1 MAKAQFGNKTP
12 KKPITWTALKQ
23 MARMYVHVKPY
34 RGEFLLGLL
43 MLLLSSGSNLAF
55 PKYLGELV
63 DAAQT
68 DPSAIDGIAGTLVAL
83 LLAQSVFSFGRIFF
97 FERVAQRSL
106 ASLRAAMYNHLVS
119 LPLPFF
125 HEKRI
130 GELTNRL
137 QSDIGVLQE
146 TFTSTLAEFI
156 RQLVVIVGGIAL
168 LVYQSPSLTGFMLLV
183 LPLVVVLGV
192 AFGSRI
198 RKYAKEVQT
207 ASAESNTLVDE
218 TLSAVATV
226 KAYTQEG
233 HEKARYRSAL
243 ERVAALGIRGGIYRG
258 AFSSFIILGLFGA
271 LVAVIWKGA
280 SLIASGE
287 MASGQLFSFVIYSG
301 FIGGSVGGLADVYSR
316 LQRAMG
322 ATEAIMA
329 MLDEQPETSNQQPA
343 ASNQQPAA
351 SNQQP
356 AASNQQPAASN
367 QQLAVR
373 FSEVHFAYP
382 SRPDVPVLQGLDLV
396 VREGQQCALVGAS
409 GAGKSTVVQ
418 LLYRFHDPQRGALTV
433 QGRDA
438 RDWPLD
444 ELRGRMAWVPQ
455 DVVLFGRSILENI
468 RYSRPEAS
476 DDEVRQAAED
486 ANAWEFIER
495 FPEGWQTQVGERGV
509 QLSGGQRQRI
519 AIARAML
526 RNPKLLVLDEAT
538 SSLDP
543 ESEAL
548 VQGALETLMKG
559 RTSLVIAHRLSTV
572 RHADVIAFLH
582 EGRIAEMGSHDE
594 LMALEGGRYRAFV
607 QKQWNGTLTS

>member
-12 KKPITWTALKQ
+12 KKPITWSALKQ

-63 DAAQT
+63 DAAQS
-68 DPSAIDGIAGTLVAL
+68 DPSAIDGIALTLVGL
-83 LLAQSVFSFGRIFF
+83 LLAQSVFSFGRIVF
-97 FERVAQRSL
+97 FERVAQCSL

-156 RQLVVIVGGIAL
+156 RQVVIIVGGIAL

-183 LPLVVVLGV
+183 LPLVVLLGV
-192 AFGSRI
+192 FFGSKI
-198 RKYAKEVQT
+198 RRYAKEVQT
-207 ASAESNTLVDE
+207 ASAESNTVVDE

-233 HEKARYRSAL
+233 TEKARYRSAL
-243 ERVAALGIRGGIYRG
+243 ERVSALGIRGGILRG

-329 MLDEQPETSNQQPA
+329 MLDEQPETSGQMPA
-343 ASNQQPAA
+343 TADTEPTGSTDE
-351 SNQQP
+351 
-356 AASNQQPAASN
+356 
-367 QQLAVR
+367 AVR
-373 FSEVHFAYP
+373 FADVHFAYP
-382 SRPDVPVLQGLDLV
+382 TRPDVPVLRGLNLIL
-396 VREGQQCALVGAS
+396 REGQQLALVGSS

-418 LLYRFHDPQRGALTV
+418 LLYRFHDPQQGQLLV

-438 RDWPLD
+438 REWPL
-444 ELRGRMAWVPQ
+444 EALRGRMAWVPQ

-468 RYSRPEAS
+468 RYGRPEAS
-476 DDEVRQAAED
+476 DDDVRRAAED

-495 FPEGWQTQVGERGV
+495 FPEGWHTQVGERGV

-526 RNPKLLVLDEAT
+526 RDPKLLVLDEAT

-543 ESEAL
+543 ESESL
-548 VQGALETLMKG
+548 VQSALETLMKG

-572 RHADVIAFLH
+572 CHADVIAFLH
-582 EGRIAEMGSHDE
+582 EGEIAEVGSHDE
-594 LMALEGGRYRAFV
+594 LMKLEGGRYRAFV
-607 QKQWNGTLTS
+607 QKQGSGTLTSQ

>member
-12 KKPITWTALKQ
+12 KKPISWAALKQ
-23 MARMYVHVKPY
+23 MSRMYVHVKPY
-34 RGEFLLGLL
+34 RTEFLIGLL

-68 DPSAIDGIAGTLVAL
+68 KPSDIDGIALTLGGI
-83 LLAQSVFSFGRIFF
+83 LLAQSIFSFGRIFF

-106 ASLRAAMYNHLVS
+106 ASLRSAMYSHLVS

-130 GELTNRL
+130 GELTSRL

-156 RQLVVIVGGIAL
+156 RQIVIIVGGIAL

-183 LPLVVVLGV
+183 LPLVVLLAVF
-192 AFGSRI
+192 FGGRI

-207 ASAESNTLVDE
+207 ASAESNTIVDE
-218 TLSAVATV
+218 TLSAAATV
-226 KAYTQEG
+226 KAYTQEQF
-233 HEKARYRSAL
+233 EKTRYRAAL
-243 ERVAALGIRGGIYRG
+243 DRVAELGIRGGILRG
-258 AFSSFIILGLFGA
+258 GFSSFIILGLFGS
-271 LVAVIWKGA
+271 LVAVVWKGA
-280 SLIASGE
+280 SLIATGE

-329 MLDEQPETSNQQPA
+329 MLDEAPEQGGPEDHSAAQTALSNISESEAGRKEELVPA
-343 ASNQQPAA
+343 
-351 SNQQP
+351 
-356 AASNQQPAASN
+356 
-367 QQLAVR
+367 LEFR
-373 FSEVHFAYP
+373 GLHFAYP
-382 SRPDVPVLQGLDLV
+382 TRPDVPVLRGLNLV
-396 VREGQQCALVGAS
+396 VQEGQQCALVGAS

-418 LLYRFHDPQRGALTV
+418 LLYRFHDPQQGQLLIR
-433 QGRDA
+433 GRDA
-438 RDWPLD
+438 RDWPLQD
-444 ELRGRMAWVPQ
+444 LRGRMAWVPQ
-455 DVVLFGRSILENI
+455 DVALFGRSILDNI
-468 RYSRPEAS
+468 RYGRPEAS
-476 DDEVRQAAED
+476 DDEVRRSAED

-495 FPEGWQTQVGERGV
+495 FPDGWNTQVGERGV

-526 RNPKLLVLDEAT
+526 RDPKLLVLDEAT

-543 ESEAL
+543 ESEGL
-548 VQGALETLMKG
+548 VQGALEKLMQG

-572 RHADVIAFLH
+572 RHADLIAFLH
-582 EGRIAEMGSHDE
+582 EGQIAEVGSHEE
-594 LMALEGGRYRAFV
+594 LMARSKGRYRAYV
-607 QKQWNGTLTS
+607 TKQWNGNLTSQE

>member
-1 MAKAQFGNKTP
+1 MAKYTYGNKTP
-12 KKPITWTALKQ
+12 KKPISWAALKQ
-23 MARMYVHVKPY
+23 MSRMYVHVKPY
-34 RGEFLLGLL
+34 RGEFAVGLF

-68 DPSAIDGIAGTLVAL
+68 DPSAIDGIALTLVVI

-106 ASLRAAMYNHLVS
+106 ASLRSAMYNHLVS

-156 RQLVVIVGGIAL
+156 RQIVIIVGGIAL

-183 LPLVVVLGV
+183 LPLVVILGV

-198 RKYAKEVQT
+198 RKYAKDVQT
-207 ASAESNTLVDE
+207 ASAESNTIVDE

-233 HEKARYRSAL
+233 FEKNRYRGAL
-243 ERVAALGIRGGIYRG
+243 DHVAALGIRGGIYRG

-329 MLDEQPETSNQQPA
+329 MLDEQPETSNPQPETSNQQSA
-343 ASNQQPAA
+343 ASNQQPAVTFR
-351 SNQQP
+351 N
-356 AASNQQPAASN
+356 
-367 QQLAVR
+367 
-373 FSEVHFAYP
+373 VHFAYP
-382 SRPDVPVLQGLDLV
+382 TRPDVPVLQGLNLEIC
-396 VREGQQCALVGAS
+396 EGQQCALVGSS

-418 LLYRFHDPQRGALTV
+418 LLYRFHDPQQGELLV

-438 RDWPLD
+438 RDWSLD

-476 DDEVRQAAED
+476 DEEVRRAAED

-495 FPEGWQTQVGERGV
+495 FPEGWNTQVGERGV

-526 RNPKLLVLDEAT
+526 RDPKLLVLDEAT

-543 ESEAL
+543 ESESL
-548 VQGALETLMKG
+548 VQGALETLMRG

-572 RHADVIAFLH
+572 RHADVIAFIH
-582 EGRIAEMGSHDE
+582 EGQIAEMGSHDE
-594 LMALEGGRYRAFV
+594 LMQLDGGRYRAFV
-607 QKQWNGTLTS
+607 QKQWNGTLTSH

>member
-12 KKPITWTALKQ
+12 KKPITWSALKQ

-63 DAAQT
+63 DAAQS
-68 DPSAIDGIAGTLVAL
+68 DPSAIDGIALTLVGL
-83 LLAQSVFSFGRIFF
+83 LLAQSVFSFGRIVF

-156 RQLVVIVGGIAL
+156 RQVVIIVGGIAL

-183 LPLVVVLGV
+183 LPLVVLLGV
-192 AFGSRI
+192 FFGSKI
-198 RKYAKEVQT
+198 RRYAKEVQT
-207 ASAESNTLVDE
+207 ASAESNTVVDE

-233 HEKARYRSAL
+233 TEKARYRSAL
-243 ERVAALGIRGGIYRG
+243 ERVSALGIRGGILRG

-329 MLDEQPETSNQQPA
+329 MLDEQPETSGQMPA
-343 ASNQQPAA
+343 SADTEPTGSTDE
-351 SNQQP
+351 
-356 AASNQQPAASN
+356 
-367 QQLAVR
+367 AVR
-373 FSEVHFAYP
+373 FADVHFAYP
-382 SRPDVPVLQGLDLV
+382 TRPDVPVLRGLNLIL
-396 VREGQQCALVGAS
+396 REGQQLALVGSS

-418 LLYRFHDPQRGALTV
+418 LLYRFHDPQQGQLLV

-438 RDWPLD
+438 REWPL
-444 ELRGRMAWVPQ
+444 EALRGRMAWVPQ

-468 RYSRPEAS
+468 RYGRPEAS
-476 DDEVRQAAED
+476 DDDVRRAAED

-495 FPEGWQTQVGERGV
+495 FPEGWNTQVGERGV

-548 VQGALETLMKG
+548 VQGALEKLMQG

-572 RHADVIAFLH
+572 RHADLIAFLH
-582 EGRIAEMGSHDE
+582 EGQIAEVGSHEE
-594 LMALEGGRYRAFV
+594 LMARSKGRYRAYV
-607 QKQWNGTLTS
+607 TKQWNGNLTSQE

>member
-23 MARMYVHVKPY
+23 MSRMYVHVKPY
-34 RGEFLLGLL
+34 RGEFLVGLL

-68 DPSAIDGIAGTLVAL
+68 DPSAIDGIALTLIL
-83 LLAQSVFSFGRIFF
+83 ILLAQSVFSFGRIFF

-106 ASLRAAMYNHLVS
+106 ASLRSAMYNHLVS

-156 RQLVVIVGGIAL
+156 RQIVIIVGGIAL

-183 LPLVVVLGV
+183 LPLVVILGV

-198 RKYAKEVQT
+198 RKYAKDVQT
-207 ASAESNTLVDE
+207 ASAESNTIVDE

-233 HEKARYRSAL
+233 FEKNRYRTAL
-243 ERVAALGIRGGIYRG
+243 DHVAALGIRGGIYRG

-280 SLIASGE
+280 SLIATGE

-329 MLDEQPETSNQQPA
+329 MLDEQPETSNQEPATSNPA
-343 ASNQQPAA
+343 ASNQQPAVTFR
-351 SNQQP
+351 N
-356 AASNQQPAASN
+356 
-367 QQLAVR
+367 
-373 FSEVHFAYP
+373 VHFAYP
-382 SRPDVPVLQGLDLV
+382 TRPDVPVLQGLNLEI
-396 VREGQQCALVGAS
+396 REGQQCALVGSS

-418 LLYRFHDPQRGALTV
+418 LLYRFHDPQHGELLV

-476 DDEVRQAAED
+476 DEEVRRAAED

-495 FPEGWQTQVGERGV
+495 FPDGWNTQVGERGV

-526 RNPKLLVLDEAT
+526 RDPKLLVLDEAT

-543 ESEAL
+543 ESESL
-548 VQGALETLMKG
+548 VQGALETLMRG

-572 RHADVIAFLH
+572 RHADVIAFIH
-582 EGRIAEMGSHDE
+582 EGQIAEMGSHDE
-594 LMALEGGRYRAFV
+594 LMQLDGGRYRAFV
-607 QKQWNGTLTS
+607 QKQWNGTLTSH

>member
-12 KKPITWTALKQ
+12 KKPISWAALKQ
-23 MARMYVHVKPY
+23 MSRMYVHVKPY
-34 RGEFLLGLL
+34 RTEFLIGLL

-68 DPSAIDGIAGTLVAL
+68 KPSDIDGIALTLGGI
-83 LLAQSVFSFGRIFF
+83 LLAQSIFSFGRIFF

-106 ASLRAAMYNHLVS
+106 ASLRSAMYSHLVS

-130 GELTNRL
+130 GELTSRL

-156 RQLVVIVGGIAL
+156 RQIVIIVGGIAL

-183 LPLVVVLGV
+183 LPLVVLLAVF
-192 AFGSRI
+192 FGGRI

-207 ASAESNTLVDE
+207 ASAESNTIVDE
-218 TLSAVATV
+218 TLSAAATV
-226 KAYTQEG
+226 KAYTQEQF
-233 HEKARYRSAL
+233 EKTRYRAAL
-243 ERVAALGIRGGIYRG
+243 DRVAELGIRGGILRG
-258 AFSSFIILGLFGA
+258 GFSSFIILGLFGS
-271 LVAVIWKGA
+271 LVAVVWKGA
-280 SLIASGE
+280 SLIATGE

-329 MLDEQPETSNQQPA
+329 MLDEAPEQGGPENHSAAQTALSNISESEAGRKELVPA
-343 ASNQQPAA
+343 
-351 SNQQP
+351 
-356 AASNQQPAASN
+356 
-367 QQLAVR
+367 LEFR
-373 FSEVHFAYP
+373 GLHFAYP
-382 SRPDVPVLQGLDLV
+382 TRPDVPVLRGLNLV
-396 VREGQQCALVGAS
+396 VQEGQQCALVGAS

-418 LLYRFHDPQRGALTV
+418 LLYRFHDPQQGQLLIR
-433 QGRDA
+433 GRDA
-438 RDWPLD
+438 RDWPLQD
-444 ELRGRMAWVPQ
+444 LRGRMAWVPQ
-455 DVVLFGRSILENI
+455 DVALFGRSILDNI
-468 RYSRPEAS
+468 RYGRPEAS
-476 DDEVRQAAED
+476 DEEVRRSAED

-495 FPEGWQTQVGERGV
+495 FPDGWNTQVGERGV

-526 RNPKLLVLDEAT
+526 RDPKLLVLDEAT

-543 ESEAL
+543 ESEGL
-548 VQGALETLMKG
+548 VQGALEKLMQG

-572 RHADVIAFLH
+572 RHADLIAFLH
-582 EGRIAEMGSHDE
+582 EGQIAEVGSHEE
-594 LMALEGGRYRAFV
+594 LMARSKGRYRAYV
-607 QKQWNGTLTS
+607 TKQWNGNLTSQE

>member
-1 MAKAQFGNKTP
+1 MAKYTYGNKTP
-12 KKPITWTALKQ
+12 KKPISWAALKQ
-23 MARMYVHVKPY
+23 MSRMYVHVKPY
-34 RGEFLLGLL
+34 RGEFAVGLI

-68 DPSAIDGIAGTLVAL
+68 DPSAIDGIALTLVVI

-106 ASLRAAMYNHLVS
+106 ASLRSAMYNHLVS

-156 RQLVVIVGGIAL
+156 RQIVIIVGGIAL

-183 LPLVVVLGV
+183 LPLVVILGV

-198 RKYAKEVQT
+198 RKYAKDVQT
-207 ASAESNTLVDE
+207 ASAESNTIVDE

-233 HEKARYRSAL
+233 FEKNRYRTAL
-243 ERVAALGIRGGIYRG
+243 DHVAALGIRGGIYRG

-329 MLDEQPETSNQQPA
+329 MLDEQPETSNPQPETSNQQSA
-343 ASNQQPAA
+343 ASNQQPAVTFR
-351 SNQQP
+351 N
-356 AASNQQPAASN
+356 
-367 QQLAVR
+367 
-373 FSEVHFAYP
+373 VHFAYP
-382 SRPDVPVLQGLDLV
+382 TRPDVPVLQGLNLEIC
-396 VREGQQCALVGAS
+396 EGQQCALVGSS

-418 LLYRFHDPQRGALTV
+418 LLYRFHDPQQGELLV

-438 RDWPLD
+438 RDWSLD

-476 DDEVRQAAED
+476 DEEVRRAAED

-495 FPEGWQTQVGERGV
+495 FPEGWNTQVGERGV

-526 RNPKLLVLDEAT
+526 RDPKLLVLDEAT

-543 ESEAL
+543 ESESL
-548 VQGALETLMKG
+548 VQGALETLMRG

-572 RHADVIAFLH
+572 RHADVIAFIH
-582 EGRIAEMGSHDE
+582 EGQIAEMGSHDE
-594 LMALEGGRYRAFV
+594 LMQLDGGRYRAFV
-607 QKQWNGTLTS
+607 QKQWNGTLTSH

>member
-12 KKPITWTALKQ
+12 KKPISWAALKQ
-23 MARMYVHVKPY
+23 MSRMYVHVKPY
-34 RGEFLLGLL
+34 RTEFLIGLL

-68 DPSAIDGIAGTLVAL
+68 KPSDIDGIALTLGGI
-83 LLAQSVFSFGRIFF
+83 LLAQSIFSFGRIFF

-106 ASLRAAMYNHLVS
+106 ASLRSAMYSHLVS

-130 GELTNRL
+130 GELTSRL

-156 RQLVVIVGGIAL
+156 RQIVIIVGGIAL

-183 LPLVVVLGV
+183 LPLVVLLAVF
-192 AFGSRI
+192 FGGRI

-207 ASAESNTLVDE
+207 ASAESNTIVDE
-218 TLSAVATV
+218 TLSAAATV
-226 KAYTQEG
+226 KAYTQEQF
-233 HEKARYRSAL
+233 EKTRYRAAL
-243 ERVAALGIRGGIYRG
+243 DRVAELGIRGGILRG
-258 AFSSFIILGLFGA
+258 GFSSFIILGLFGS
-271 LVAVIWKGA
+271 LVAVVWKGA
-280 SLIASGE
+280 SLIATGE

-329 MLDEQPETSNQQPA
+329 MLDEAPEQGGPENHSAAQTALSNISESEAGRKEELVPA
-343 ASNQQPAA
+343 
-351 SNQQP
+351 
-356 AASNQQPAASN
+356 
-367 QQLAVR
+367 LEFR
-373 FSEVHFAYP
+373 GLHFAYP
-382 SRPDVPVLQGLDLV
+382 TRPDVPVLRGLSLV
-396 VREGQQCALVGAS
+396 VQEGQQCALVGAS

-418 LLYRFHDPQRGALTV
+418 LLYRFHDPQQGQLLIR
-433 QGRDA
+433 GRDA
-438 RDWPLD
+438 REWPLQD
-444 ELRGRMAWVPQ
+444 LRGRMAWVPQ
-455 DVVLFGRSILENI
+455 DVALFGRSILDNI
-468 RYSRPEAS
+468 RYGRPEAS
-476 DDEVRQAAED
+476 DEEVRRSAED

-495 FPEGWQTQVGERGV
+495 FPDGWNTQVGERGV

-526 RNPKLLVLDEAT
+526 RDPKLLVLDEAT

-543 ESEAL
+543 ESEGL
-548 VQGALETLMKG
+548 VQGALEKLMQG

-572 RHADVIAFLH
+572 RHADLIAFLH
-582 EGRIAEMGSHDE
+582 EGQIAEVGSHEE
-594 LMALEGGRYRAFV
+594 LMARSKGRYRAYV
-607 QKQWNGTLTS
+607 TKQWNGNLTSQE

>member
-23 MARMYVHVKPY
+23 MSRMYVHVKPY

-243 ERVAALGIRGGIYRG
+243 ERVATLGIRGGIYRG

-329 MLDEQPETSNQQPA
+329 MLDEQPETRNEQPA
-343 ASNQQPAA
+343 ASNQQPAT
-351 SNQQP
+351 SSPQP
-356 AASNQQPAASN
+356 
-367 QQLAVR
+367 AVR

-382 SRPDVPVLQGLDLV
+382 TRPDVPVLQGLDLV

-418 LLYRFHDPQRGALTV
+418 LLYRFHDPQRGALVV

>member
-12 KKPITWTALKQ
+12 KKPITWSALKQ
-23 MARMYVHVKPY
+23 MSRMYVHVKPY
-34 RGEFLLGLL
+34 RGEFLVGLL

-68 DPSAIDGIAGTLVAL
+68 NPSAIDGIALTLVAI

-106 ASLRAAMYNHLVS
+106 ASLRSAMYNHLVS

-156 RQLVVIVGGIAL
+156 RQLVIIVGGIAL

-198 RKYAKEVQT
+198 RKYAKDVQT
-207 ASAESNTLVDE
+207 ASAESNTIVDE

-233 HEKARYRSAL
+233 YEKTRYRKAL
-243 ERVAALGIRGGIYRG
+243 DHVAALGIRGGIYRG

-280 SLIASGE
+280 SLIATGE

-329 MLDEQPETSNQQPA
+329 MLDEQPETSNPQSATHGEPGARVPA
-343 ASNQQPAA
+343 VAFRN
-351 SNQQP
+351 
-356 AASNQQPAASN
+356 
-367 QQLAVR
+367 
-373 FSEVHFAYP
+373 VHFAYP
-382 SRPDVPVLQGLDLV
+382 TRPDVPVLQGLNLEIQ
-396 VREGQQCALVGAS
+396 EGQQCALVGSS
-409 GAGKSTVVQ
+409 GAGKSTAVQ
-418 LLYRFHDPQRGALTV
+418 LLYRFHDPQQGELLV
-433 QGRDA
+433 QGCDA
-438 RDWPLD
+438 REWPLD

-476 DDEVRQAAED
+476 DDEVRRAAED

-495 FPEGWQTQVGERGV
+495 FPDGWNTQVGERGV

-526 RNPKLLVLDEAT
+526 RDPKLLVLDEAT

-543 ESEAL
+543 ESESL
-548 VQGALETLMKG
+548 VQGALETLMRG

-572 RHADVIAFLH
+572 RHADVIAFIH
-582 EGRIAEMGSHDE
+582 DGQIAEVGSHDA
-594 LMALEGGRYRAFV
+594 LMQLEGGRYRAFV

>member
-12 KKPITWTALKQ
+12 KKPISWAALKQ
-23 MARMYVHVKPY
+23 MSRMYVHVKPY
-34 RGEFLLGLL
+34 RTEFLIGLL

-68 DPSAIDGIAGTLVAL
+68 KPSDIDGIALTLGGI
-83 LLAQSVFSFGRIFF
+83 LLAQSIFSFGRIFF

-106 ASLRAAMYNHLVS
+106 ASLRSAMYSHLVS

-130 GELTNRL
+130 GELTSRL

-156 RQLVVIVGGIAL
+156 RQIVIIVGGIAL

-183 LPLVVVLGV
+183 LPLVVLLAVF
-192 AFGSRI
+192 FGGRI

-207 ASAESNTLVDE
+207 ASAESNTIVDE
-218 TLSAVATV
+218 TLSAAATV
-226 KAYTQEG
+226 KAYTQEQF
-233 HEKARYRSAL
+233 EKTRYRAAL
-243 ERVAALGIRGGIYRG
+243 DRVAELGIRGGILRG
-258 AFSSFIILGLFGA
+258 GFSSFIILGLFGS
-271 LVAVIWKGA
+271 LVAVVWKGA
-280 SLIASGE
+280 SLIATGE

-329 MLDEQPETSNQQPA
+329 MLDEAPEQGGPENHSAAQTALSNISESEAGRKEELVPA
-343 ASNQQPAA
+343 
-351 SNQQP
+351 
-356 AASNQQPAASN
+356 
-367 QQLAVR
+367 LEFR
-373 FSEVHFAYP
+373 GLHFAYP
-382 SRPDVPVLQGLDLV
+382 TRPDVPVLRGLNLMV
-396 VREGQQCALVGAS
+396 QEGQQCALVGAS

-418 LLYRFHDPQRGALTV
+418 LLYRFHDPQQGQLLIR
-433 QGRDA
+433 GRDA
-438 RDWPLD
+438 RDWPLQD
-444 ELRGRMAWVPQ
+444 LRGRMAWVPQ
-455 DVVLFGRSILENI
+455 DVALFGRSILDNI
-468 RYSRPEAS
+468 RYGRPEAS
-476 DDEVRQAAED
+476 DEEVRRSAED

-495 FPEGWQTQVGERGV
+495 FPEGWNTQVGERGV

-526 RNPKLLVLDEAT
+526 RDPKLLVLDEAT

-543 ESEAL
+543 ESEGL
-548 VQGALETLMKG
+548 VQGALEKLMQG

-572 RHADVIAFLH
+572 RHADLIAFLH
-582 EGRIAEMGSHDE
+582 EGQIAEVGSHEE
-594 LMALEGGRYRAFV
+594 LMARSKGRYRAYV
-607 QKQWNGTLTS
+607 TKQWNGNLTSQE

>member
-12 KKPITWTALKQ
+12 KKPITWSALKQ

-63 DAAQT
+63 DAAQR
-68 DPSAIDGIAGTLVAL
+68 DPSAIDGIALTLVGL
-83 LLAQSVFSFGRIFF
+83 LLAQSVFSFGRIVF

-156 RQLVVIVGGIAL
+156 RQVVIIVGGIAL

-183 LPLVVVLGV
+183 LPLVVLLGV
-192 AFGSRI
+192 FFGSKI
-198 RKYAKEVQT
+198 RRYAKEVQT
-207 ASAESNTLVDE
+207 ASAESNTVVDE

-233 HEKARYRSAL
+233 TEKARYRSAL
-243 ERVAALGIRGGIYRG
+243 ERVSALGIRGGILRG

-329 MLDEQPETSNQQPA
+329 MLDEQPETSGQMPA
-343 ASNQQPAA
+343 TADTEPTGSTDE
-351 SNQQP
+351 
-356 AASNQQPAASN
+356 
-367 QQLAVR
+367 AVR
-373 FSEVHFAYP
+373 FADVHFAYP
-382 SRPDVPVLQGLDLV
+382 TRPDVPVLRGLNLIL
-396 VREGQQCALVGAS
+396 REGQQLALVGSS

-418 LLYRFHDPQRGALTV
+418 LLYRFHDPQQGQLLV

-438 RDWPLD
+438 REWPL
-444 ELRGRMAWVPQ
+444 EALRGRMAWVPQ

-468 RYSRPEAS
+468 RYGRPEAS
-476 DDEVRQAAED
+476 DDDVRRAAED

-495 FPEGWQTQVGERGV
+495 FPEGWHTQVGERGV

-526 RNPKLLVLDEAT
+526 RDPKLLVLDEAT

-543 ESEAL
+543 ESESL
-548 VQGALETLMKG
+548 VQSALETLMKG

-582 EGRIAEMGSHDE
+582 EGEIVEVGSHDK
-594 LMALEGGRYRAFV
+594 LMKLEGGRYRAFV
-607 QKQWNGTLTS
+607 QKQGSGTLTSQ

>member
-12 KKPITWTALKQ
+12 KKPISWAALKQ
-23 MARMYVHVKPY
+23 MSRMYVHVKPY
-34 RGEFLLGLL
+34 RTEFLIGLL

-68 DPSAIDGIAGTLVAL
+68 KPSDIDGIALTLGGI
-83 LLAQSVFSFGRIFF
+83 LLAQSIFSFGRIFF

-106 ASLRAAMYNHLVS
+106 ASLRSAMYSHLVS

-130 GELTNRL
+130 GELTSRL

-156 RQLVVIVGGIAL
+156 RQIVIIVGGIAL

-183 LPLVVVLGV
+183 LPLVVLLAVF
-192 AFGSRI
+192 FGGRI

-207 ASAESNTLVDE
+207 ASAESNTIVDE
-218 TLSAVATV
+218 TLSAAATV
-226 KAYTQEG
+226 KAYTQEQF
-233 HEKARYRSAL
+233 EKTRYRAAL
-243 ERVAALGIRGGIYRG
+243 DRVAELGIRGGILRG
-258 AFSSFIILGLFGA
+258 GFSSFIILGLFGS
-271 LVAVIWKGA
+271 LVAVVWKGA
-280 SLIASGE
+280 SLIATGE

-329 MLDEQPETSNQQPA
+329 MLDEAPEQSGPEDHSAAQTALSNISESEAGRKELVPA
-343 ASNQQPAA
+343 
-351 SNQQP
+351 
-356 AASNQQPAASN
+356 
-367 QQLAVR
+367 LEFR
-373 FSEVHFAYP
+373 GLHFAYP
-382 SRPDVPVLQGLDLV
+382 TRPDVPVLRGLNLV
-396 VREGQQCALVGAS
+396 VQEGQQCALVGAS

-418 LLYRFHDPQRGALTV
+418 LLYRFHDPQQGQLLIR
-433 QGRDA
+433 GRDA
-438 RDWPLD
+438 RDWPLQD
-444 ELRGRMAWVPQ
+444 LRGRMAWVPQ
-455 DVVLFGRSILENI
+455 DVALFGRSILDNI
-468 RYSRPEAS
+468 RYGRPEAS
-476 DDEVRQAAED
+476 DEEVRRSAED

-495 FPEGWQTQVGERGV
+495 FPDGWNTQVGERGV

-526 RNPKLLVLDEAT
+526 RDPKLLVLDEAT

-543 ESEAL
+543 ESEGL
-548 VQGALETLMKG
+548 VQGALEKLMQG

-572 RHADVIAFLH
+572 RHADLIAFLH
-582 EGRIAEMGSHDE
+582 EGQIAEVGSHEE
-594 LMALEGGRYRAFV
+594 LMARSKGRYRAYV
-607 QKQWNGTLTS
+607 TKQWNGNLTSQE

>member
-12 KKPITWTALKQ
+12 KKPISWAALKQ
-23 MARMYVHVKPY
+23 MSRMYVHVKPY
-34 RGEFLLGLL
+34 RTEFLIGLL

-68 DPSAIDGIAGTLVAL
+68 KPSDIDGIALTLGGI
-83 LLAQSVFSFGRIFF
+83 LLAQSIFSFGRIFF

-106 ASLRAAMYNHLVS
+106 ASLRSAMYSHLVS

-130 GELTNRL
+130 GELTSRL

-156 RQLVVIVGGIAL
+156 RQIVIIVGGIAL

-183 LPLVVVLGV
+183 LPLVVLLAVF
-192 AFGSRI
+192 FGGRI

-207 ASAESNTLVDE
+207 ASAESNTIVDE
-218 TLSAVATV
+218 TLSAAATV
-226 KAYTQEG
+226 KAYTQEQF
-233 HEKARYRSAL
+233 EKTRYRAAL
-243 ERVAALGIRGGIYRG
+243 DRVAELGIRGGILRG
-258 AFSSFIILGLFGA
+258 GFSSFIILGLFGS
-271 LVAVIWKGA
+271 LVAVVWKGA
-280 SLIASGE
+280 SLIATGE

-329 MLDEQPETSNQQPA
+329 MLDEAPEQGGPENHSAAQTALSNISESEAGRKEELVPA
-343 ASNQQPAA
+343 
-351 SNQQP
+351 
-356 AASNQQPAASN
+356 
-367 QQLAVR
+367 LEFR
-373 FSEVHFAYP
+373 GLHFAYP
-382 SRPDVPVLQGLDLV
+382 TRPDVPVLRGLNLV
-396 VREGQQCALVGAS
+396 VQEGQQCALVGAS

-418 LLYRFHDPQRGALTV
+418 LLYRFHDPQQGQLLIR
-433 QGRDA
+433 GRDA
-438 RDWPLD
+438 RDWPLQD
-444 ELRGRMAWVPQ
+444 LRGRMAWVPQ
-455 DVVLFGRSILENI
+455 DVALFGRSILDNI
-468 RYSRPEAS
+468 RYGRPEAS
-476 DDEVRQAAED
+476 DEEVRRSAED

-495 FPEGWQTQVGERGV
+495 FPDGWNTQVGERGV

-526 RNPKLLVLDEAT
+526 RDPKLLVLDEAT

-543 ESEAL
+543 ESEGL
-548 VQGALETLMKG
+548 VQGALEKLMQG

-572 RHADVIAFLH
+572 RHADLIAFLH
-582 EGRIAEMGSHDE
+582 EGQIAEVGSHEE
-594 LMALEGGRYRAFV
+594 LMARSKGRYRAYV
-607 QKQWNGTLTS
+607 TKQWNGNLTSQE

>member
-23 MARMYVHVKPY
+23 MSRMYVHVKPY
-34 RGEFLLGLL
+34 RGEFLVGLL

-68 DPSAIDGIAGTLVAL
+68 DPSAIDGIALTLIL
-83 LLAQSVFSFGRIFF
+83 ILLAQSVFSFGRIFF

-106 ASLRAAMYNHLVS
+106 ASLRSAMYNHLVS

-156 RQLVVIVGGIAL
+156 RQIVIIVGGIAL

-183 LPLVVVLGV
+183 LPLVVILGV

-198 RKYAKEVQT
+198 RKYAKDVQT
-207 ASAESNTLVDE
+207 ASAESNTIVDE

-233 HEKARYRSAL
+233 FEKNRYRTAL
-243 ERVAALGIRGGIYRG
+243 DHVAALGIRGGIYRG

-280 SLIASGE
+280 SLIATGE

-329 MLDEQPETSNQQPA
+329 MLDEQPETSNQQPETSNQQSA
-343 ASNQQPAA
+343 ASNQQPAVTFR
-351 SNQQP
+351 N
-356 AASNQQPAASN
+356 
-367 QQLAVR
+367 
-373 FSEVHFAYP
+373 VHFAYP
-382 SRPDVPVLQGLDLV
+382 TRPDVPVLQGLNLEI
-396 VREGQQCALVGAS
+396 REGQQCALVGSS

-418 LLYRFHDPQRGALTV
+418 LLYRFHDPQQGELLV

-476 DDEVRQAAED
+476 DEEVRRAAED

-495 FPEGWQTQVGERGV
+495 FPDGWNTQVGERGV

-526 RNPKLLVLDEAT
+526 RDPKLLVLDEAT

-543 ESEAL
+543 ESESL
-548 VQGALETLMKG
+548 VQGALETLMRG

-572 RHADVIAFLH
+572 RHADVIAFIH
-582 EGRIAEMGSHDE
+582 EGQIAEMGSHDE
-594 LMALEGGRYRAFV
+594 LMQLDGGRYRAFV
-607 QKQWNGTLTS
+607 QKQWNGTLTSP

>member
-23 MARMYVHVKPY
+23 MSRMYVHVKPY
-34 RGEFLLGLL
+34 RGEFLVGLL

-68 DPSAIDGIAGTLVAL
+68 DPSAIDGIALTLIL
-83 LLAQSVFSFGRIFF
+83 ILLAQSVFSFGRIFF

-106 ASLRAAMYNHLVS
+106 TSLRSAMYNHLVS

-156 RQLVVIVGGIAL
+156 RQIVIIVGGIAL

-183 LPLVVVLGV
+183 LPLVVILGV

-198 RKYAKEVQT
+198 RKYAKDVQT
-207 ASAESNTLVDE
+207 ASAESNTIVDE

-233 HEKARYRSAL
+233 FEKNRYRTAL
-243 ERVAALGIRGGIYRG
+243 DHVAALGIRGGIYRG

-280 SLIASGE
+280 SLIATGE

-329 MLDEQPETSNQQPA
+329 MLDEQPETSNQEPATSNPA
-343 ASNQQPAA
+343 ASNQQPAVTFR
-351 SNQQP
+351 N
-356 AASNQQPAASN
+356 
-367 QQLAVR
+367 
-373 FSEVHFAYP
+373 VHFAYP
-382 SRPDVPVLQGLDLV
+382 TRPDVPVLQGLNLEI
-396 VREGQQCALVGAS
+396 REGQQCALVGSS

-418 LLYRFHDPQRGALTV
+418 LLYRFHDPQQGELLV

-476 DDEVRQAAED
+476 DEEVRRAAED

-495 FPEGWQTQVGERGV
+495 FPDGWNTQVGERGV

-526 RNPKLLVLDEAT
+526 RDPKLLVLDEAT

-543 ESEAL
+543 ESESL
-548 VQGALETLMKG
+548 VQGALETLMRG

-572 RHADVIAFLH
+572 RHADVIAFIH
-582 EGRIAEMGSHDE
+582 EGQIAEMGSHDE
-594 LMALEGGRYRAFV
+594 LMQRDGGRYRAFV
-607 QKQWNGTLTS
+607 QKQWNGTLTSH

>member
-1 MAKAQFGNKTP
+1 
-12 KKPITWTALKQ
+12 
-23 MARMYVHVKPY
+23 
-34 RGEFLLGLL
+34 
-43 MLLLSSGSNLAF
+43 
-55 PKYLGELV
+55 LGELV
-63 DAAQT
+63 DAAQS
-68 DPSAIDGIAGTLVAL
+68 DPSAIDGIALTLVGL
-83 LLAQSVFSFGRIFF
+83 LLAQSVFSFGRIVF

-156 RQLVVIVGGIAL
+156 RQVVIIVGGIAL

-183 LPLVVVLGV
+183 LPLVVLLGV
-192 AFGSRI
+192 FFGSKI
-198 RKYAKEVQT
+198 RRYAKEVQT
-207 ASAESNTLVDE
+207 ASAESNTVVDE

-233 HEKARYRSAL
+233 TEKARYRSAL
-243 ERVAALGIRGGIYRG
+243 ERVSALGIRGGILRG

-329 MLDEQPETSNQQPA
+329 MLDEQPETSGQMPA
-343 ASNQQPAA
+343 SADTEPTGSTDE
-351 SNQQP
+351 
-356 AASNQQPAASN
+356 
-367 QQLAVR
+367 AVR
-373 FSEVHFAYP
+373 FADVHFAYP
-382 SRPDVPVLQGLDLV
+382 TRPDVPVLRGLNLIL
-396 VREGQQCALVGAS
+396 REGQQLALVGSS

-418 LLYRFHDPQRGALTV
+418 LLYRFHDPQQGQLLV

-438 RDWPLD
+438 REWPL
-444 ELRGRMAWVPQ
+444 EALRGRMAWVPQ

-468 RYSRPEAS
+468 RYGRPEAS
-476 DDEVRQAAED
+476 DDDVRRAAED

-495 FPEGWQTQVGERGV
+495 FPEGWHTQVGERGV

-526 RNPKLLVLDEAT
+526 RDPKLLVLDEAT

-543 ESEAL
+543 ESESL
-548 VQGALETLMKG
+548 VQSALETLMKG

-582 EGRIAEMGSHDE
+582 EGEIAEVGSHDE
-594 LMALEGGRYRAFV
+594 LMKLEGGRYRAFV
-607 QKQWNGTLTS
+607 QKQGSGTLTSQ

>member
-12 KKPITWTALKQ
+12 KKPISWAALKQ
-23 MARMYVHVKPY
+23 MSRMYVHVKPY
-34 RGEFLLGLL
+34 RTEFLIGLL

-68 DPSAIDGIAGTLVAL
+68 KPSDIDGIALTLGGI
-83 LLAQSVFSFGRIFF
+83 LLAQSIFSFGRIFF

-106 ASLRAAMYNHLVS
+106 ASLRSAMYSHLVS

-130 GELTNRL
+130 GELTSRL

-156 RQLVVIVGGIAL
+156 RQIVIIVGGIAL

-183 LPLVVVLGV
+183 LPLVVLLAVF
-192 AFGSRI
+192 FGGRI
-198 RKYAKEVQT
+198 RTYAKEVQT
-207 ASAESNTLVDE
+207 ASAESNTIVDE
-218 TLSAVATV
+218 TLSAAATV
-226 KAYTQEG
+226 KAYTQEQF
-233 HEKARYRSAL
+233 EKTRYRAAL
-243 ERVAALGIRGGIYRG
+243 DRVAELGIRGGILRG
-258 AFSSFIILGLFGA
+258 GFSSFIILGLFGS
-271 LVAVIWKGA
+271 LVAVVWKGA
-280 SLIASGE
+280 SLIATGE

-329 MLDEQPETSNQQPA
+329 MLDEAPEQGGPEDHSAAQTALSNISESEAGRKEELVPA
-343 ASNQQPAA
+343 LEFRGLN
-351 SNQQP
+351 
-356 AASNQQPAASN
+356 
-367 QQLAVR
+367 
-373 FSEVHFAYP
+373 FAYP
-382 SRPDVPVLQGLDLV
+382 TRPDVPVLRGLNLV
-396 VREGQQCALVGAS
+396 VQEGQQCALVGAS

-418 LLYRFHDPQRGALTV
+418 LLYRFHDPQQGQLLIR
-433 QGRDA
+433 GRDA
-438 RDWPLD
+438 RDWPLQD
-444 ELRGRMAWVPQ
+444 LRGRMAWVPQ
-455 DVVLFGRSILENI
+455 DVALFGRSILDNI
-468 RYSRPEAS
+468 RYGRPEAS
-476 DDEVRQAAED
+476 DEEVRRSAED

-495 FPEGWQTQVGERGV
+495 FPDGWNTQVGERGV

-519 AIARAML
+519 ALARARL
-526 RNPKLLVLDEAT
+526 RDPKLLVLDEAT

-543 ESEAL
+543 ESEGL
-548 VQGALETLMKG
+548 VQGALEKLMQG

-572 RHADVIAFLH
+572 RHADLIAFLH
-582 EGRIAEMGSHDE
+582 EGQIAEVGSHEE
-594 LMALEGGRYRAFV
+594 LMARSKGRYRAYV
-607 QKQWNGTLTS
+607 TKQWNGNLTSQE

>member
-12 KKPITWTALKQ
+12 KKPITWSALKQ
-23 MARMYVHVKPY
+23 MSRMYVHVKPY
-34 RGEFLLGLL
+34 RGEFLVGLL

-68 DPSAIDGIAGTLVAL
+68 DPSAIDGIALTLVVI

-106 ASLRAAMYNHLVS
+106 ASLRSAMYNHLVS

-156 RQLVVIVGGIAL
+156 RQIVIIVGGIAL

-183 LPLVVVLGV
+183 LPLVVILGV

-198 RKYAKEVQT
+198 RKYAKDVQT
-207 ASAESNTLVDE
+207 ASAESNTIVDE

-233 HEKARYRSAL
+233 YEKTRYRKAL
-243 ERVAALGIRGGIYRG
+243 DHVAALGIRGGIYRG

-280 SLIASGE
+280 SLIATGE

-329 MLDEQPETSNQQPA
+329 MLDEQPETSNQQPETSNQQPA
-343 ASNQQPAA
+343 ASSQQPAA

-356 AASNQQPAASN
+356 AVTFRN
-367 QQLAVR
+367 
-373 FSEVHFAYP
+373 VHFAYP
-382 SRPDVPVLQGLDLV
+382 TRPDVPVLQGLNLEIQ
-396 VREGQQCALVGAS
+396 EGQQCALVGSS

-418 LLYRFHDPQRGALTV
+418 LLYRFHDPQQGELLV

-476 DDEVRQAAED
+476 DEEVRRAAED

-495 FPEGWQTQVGERGV
+495 FPDGWNTQVGERGV

-526 RNPKLLVLDEAT
+526 RDPKLLVLDEAT

-543 ESEAL
+543 ESESL
-548 VQGALETLMKG
+548 VQGALETLMRG

-572 RHADVIAFLH
+572 RHADVIAFIH
-582 EGRIAEMGSHDE
+582 EGQIAEMGSHDE
-594 LMALEGGRYRAFV
+594 LMQLNGGRYRAFV
-607 QKQWNGTLTS
+607 QKQWNGTLTSH

>member
-12 KKPITWTALKQ
+12 KKPISWAALKQ
-23 MARMYVHVKPY
+23 MSRMYVHVKPY
-34 RGEFLLGLL
+34 RTEFLIGLL

-68 DPSAIDGIAGTLVAL
+68 KPSDIDGIALTLGGI
-83 LLAQSVFSFGRIFF
+83 LLAQSIFSFGRIFF

-106 ASLRAAMYNHLVS
+106 ASLRSAMYSHLVS

-130 GELTNRL
+130 GELTSRL

-156 RQLVVIVGGIAL
+156 RQIVIIVGGIAL

-183 LPLVVVLGV
+183 LPLVVLLAVF
-192 AFGSRI
+192 FGGRI

-207 ASAESNTLVDE
+207 ASAESNTIVDE
-218 TLSAVATV
+218 TLSAAATV
-226 KAYTQEG
+226 KAYTQEQF
-233 HEKARYRSAL
+233 EKTRYRAAL
-243 ERVAALGIRGGIYRG
+243 DRVAELGIRGGILRG
-258 AFSSFIILGLFGA
+258 GFSSFIILGLFGS
-271 LVAVIWKGA
+271 LVAVVWKGA
-280 SLIASGE
+280 SLIATGE

-329 MLDEQPETSNQQPA
+329 MLDEAPEQGGPENHSAAQTALSNISESEAGRKELVPA
-343 ASNQQPAA
+343 
-351 SNQQP
+351 
-356 AASNQQPAASN
+356 
-367 QQLAVR
+367 LEFR
-373 FSEVHFAYP
+373 GLHFAYP
-382 SRPDVPVLQGLDLV
+382 TRPDVPVLRGLNLV
-396 VREGQQCALVGAS
+396 VQEGQQCALVGAS

-418 LLYRFHDPQRGALTV
+418 LLYRFHDPQQGQLLIR
-433 QGRDA
+433 GRDA
-438 RDWPLD
+438 RDWPLQD
-444 ELRGRMAWVPQ
+444 LRGRMAWVPQ
-455 DVVLFGRSILENI
+455 DVALFGRSILDNI
-468 RYSRPEAS
+468 RYGRPEAS
-476 DDEVRQAAED
+476 DEEVRRSAED

-495 FPEGWQTQVGERGV
+495 FPEGWNTQVGERGV

-526 RNPKLLVLDEAT
+526 RDPKLLVLDEAT

-543 ESEAL
+543 ESEGL
-548 VQGALETLMKG
+548 VQGALEKLMQG

-572 RHADVIAFLH
+572 RHADLIAFLH
-582 EGRIAEMGSHDE
+582 EGQIAEVGSHEE
-594 LMALEGGRYRAFV
+594 LMARSKGRYRAYV
-607 QKQWNGTLTS
+607 TKQWNGNLTSQE

>member
-1 MAKAQFGNKTP
+1 
-12 KKPITWTALKQ
+12 
-23 MARMYVHVKPY
+23 
-34 RGEFLLGLL
+34 
-43 MLLLSSGSNLAF
+43 
-55 PKYLGELV
+55 
-63 DAAQT
+63 
-68 DPSAIDGIAGTLVAL
+68 
-83 LLAQSVFSFGRIFF
+83 
-97 FERVAQRSL
+97 
-106 ASLRAAMYNHLVS
+106 
-119 LPLPFF
+119 
-125 HEKRI
+125 
-130 GELTNRL
+130 
-137 QSDIGVLQE
+137 
-146 TFTSTLAEFI
+146 
-156 RQLVVIVGGIAL
+156 
-168 LVYQSPSLTGFMLLV
+168 
-183 LPLVVVLGV
+183 
-192 AFGSRI
+192 
-198 RKYAKEVQT
+198 VQT
-207 ASAESNTLVDE
+207 ASAESNTIVDE

-233 HEKARYRSAL
+233 FEKNRYRTAL
-243 ERVAALGIRGGIYRG
+243 DHVAALGIRGGIYRG

-280 SLIASGE
+280 SLIATGE

-329 MLDEQPETSNQQPA
+329 MLDEQPETSNQQPET
-343 ASNQQPAA
+343 SNQQPAA
-351 SNQQP
+351 GSQQP

-373 FSEVHFAYP
+373 FSGVHFAYP
-382 SRPDVPVLQGLDLV
+382 TRPDVPVLQGLNLEI
-396 VREGQQCALVGAS
+396 REGQQCALVGSS

-418 LLYRFHDPQRGALTV
+418 LLYRFHDPQQGELLV

-476 DDEVRQAAED
+476 DEEVRRAAED

-495 FPEGWQTQVGERGV
+495 FPDGWNTQVGERGV

-526 RNPKLLVLDEAT
+526 RDPKLLVLDEAT

-543 ESEAL
+543 ESESL
-548 VQGALETLMKG
+548 VQGALETLMRG

-572 RHADVIAFLH
+572 RHADVIAFIH
-582 EGRIAEMGSHDE
+582 EGQIAEMGSHDE
-594 LMALEGGRYRAFV
+594 LMQLDGGRYRAFV
-607 QKQWNGTLTS
+607 QKQWNGTLTSH

>member
-12 KKPITWTALKQ
+12 KKPISWAALKQ
-23 MARMYVHVKPY
+23 MSRMYVHVKPY
-34 RGEFLLGLL
+34 RTEFLIGLL

-68 DPSAIDGIAGTLVAL
+68 KPSDIDGIALTLGGI
-83 LLAQSVFSFGRIFF
+83 LLAQSIFSFGRIFF

-106 ASLRAAMYNHLVS
+106 ASLRSAMYSHLVS

-130 GELTNRL
+130 GELTSRL

-156 RQLVVIVGGIAL
+156 RQIVIIVGGIAL

-183 LPLVVVLGV
+183 LPLVVLLAVF
-192 AFGSRI
+192 FGGRI

-207 ASAESNTLVDE
+207 ASAESNTIVDE
-218 TLSAVATV
+218 TLSAAATV
-226 KAYTQEG
+226 KAYTQEQF
-233 HEKARYRSAL
+233 EKTRYRAAL
-243 ERVAALGIRGGIYRG
+243 DRVAELGIRGGILRG
-258 AFSSFIILGLFGA
+258 GFSSFIILGLFGS
-271 LVAVIWKGA
+271 LVAVVWKGA
-280 SLIASGE
+280 SLIATGE

-329 MLDEQPETSNQQPA
+329 MLDEAPEQGGPENHSAAQTALSNISESEAGRKEELVPA
-343 ASNQQPAA
+343 
-351 SNQQP
+351 
-356 AASNQQPAASN
+356 
-367 QQLAVR
+367 LEFR
-373 FSEVHFAYP
+373 GLHFAYP
-382 SRPDVPVLQGLDLV
+382 TRPDVPVLRGLNLEV
-396 VREGQQCALVGAS
+396 QEGQQCALVGAS

-418 LLYRFHDPQRGALTV
+418 LLYRFHDPQQGQLLIR
-433 QGRDA
+433 GRDA
-438 RDWPLD
+438 RDWPLQD
-444 ELRGRMAWVPQ
+444 LRGRMAWVPQ
-455 DVVLFGRSILENI
+455 DVALFGRSILDNI
-468 RYSRPEAS
+468 RYGRPEAS
-476 DDEVRQAAED
+476 DDEVRRSAED

-495 FPEGWQTQVGERGV
+495 FPDGWNTQVGERGV

-526 RNPKLLVLDEAT
+526 RDPKLLVLDEAT

-543 ESEAL
+543 ESEGL
-548 VQGALETLMKG
+548 VQGALEKLMQG

-572 RHADVIAFLH
+572 RHADLIAFLH
-582 EGRIAEMGSHDE
+582 EGQIAEVGSHEE
-594 LMALEGGRYRAFV
+594 LMARSKGRYRAYV
-607 QKQWNGTLTS
+607 TKQWNGNLTSQE

>member
-23 MARMYVHVKPY
+23 MSRMYVHVKPY
-34 RGEFLLGLL
+34 RGEFLVGLL

-68 DPSAIDGIAGTLVAL
+68 DPSAMDGIALTLIL
-83 LLAQSVFSFGRIFF
+83 ILLAQSVFSFGRIFF

-106 ASLRAAMYNHLVS
+106 ASLRSAMYNHLVS

-130 GELTNRL
+130 GEPTNRL

-146 TFTSTLAEFI
+146 TYTSTLAEFI
-156 RQLVVIVGGIAL
+156 RQIVIIVGGIAL

-183 LPLVVVLGV
+183 LPLVVILGV

-198 RKYAKEVQT
+198 RKYAKDVQT
-207 ASAESNTLVDE
+207 ASAESNTIVDE

-233 HEKARYRSAL
+233 FEKNRYRTAL
-243 ERVAALGIRGGIYRG
+243 DHVAALGIRGGIYRG

-280 SLIASGE
+280 SLIATGE

-329 MLDEQPETSNQQPA
+329 MLDEQPETSNPEPATSNPA
-343 ASNQQPAA
+343 ASNQQPAVTFR
-351 SNQQP
+351 N
-356 AASNQQPAASN
+356 
-367 QQLAVR
+367 
-373 FSEVHFAYP
+373 VHFAYP
-382 SRPDVPVLQGLDLV
+382 TRPDVPVLQGLNLEI
-396 VREGQQCALVGAS
+396 REGQQCALVGSS

-418 LLYRFHDPQRGALTV
+418 LLYRFHDPQQGELLV

-476 DDEVRQAAED
+476 DEEVRRAAED

-495 FPEGWQTQVGERGV
+495 FPDGWNTQVGERGV

-526 RNPKLLVLDEAT
+526 RDPKLLVLDEAT

-543 ESEAL
+543 ESESL
-548 VQGALETLMKG
+548 VQGALETLMRG

-572 RHADVIAFLH
+572 RHADDIAFIH
-582 EGRIAEMGSHDE
+582 EGQIAEMGSHDE
-594 LMALEGGRYRAFV
+594 LMQLDGGRYRAFV
-607 QKQWNGTLTS
+607 QKQWNGTLTSP

>member
-1 MAKAQFGNKTP
+1 MS
-12 KKPITWTALKQ
+12 
-23 MARMYVHVKPY
+23 RMYVHVKPY
-34 RGEFLLGLL
+34 RGEFIVGLL

-68 DPSAIDGIAGTLVAL
+68 DPSAIDGIALTLVVI

-106 ASLRAAMYNHLVS
+106 ASLRSAMYNHLVS

-156 RQLVVIVGGIAL
+156 RQIVIIVGGIAL

-183 LPLVVVLGV
+183 LPLVVILGV

-198 RKYAKEVQT
+198 RKYAKDVQT
-207 ASAESNTLVDE
+207 ASAESNTIVDE

-233 HEKARYRSAL
+233 FEKTRYRRAL
-243 ERVAALGIRGGIYRG
+243 DHVAALGIRGGIYRG

-329 MLDEQPETSNQQPA
+329 MLDEQPETASEQPATSNQHPSTSNQQPA
-343 ASNQQPAA
+343 VAFRN
-351 SNQQP
+351 
-356 AASNQQPAASN
+356 
-367 QQLAVR
+367 
-373 FSEVHFAYP
+373 VHFAYP
-382 SRPDVPVLQGLDLV
+382 TRPDVPVLQGLNLEI
-396 VREGQQCALVGAS
+396 REGQQCALVGSS

-418 LLYRFHDPQRGALTV
+418 LLYRFHDPQQGALLV

-438 RDWPLD
+438 RDWPLE

-476 DDEVRQAAED
+476 DDEVRRAAED

-495 FPEGWQTQVGERGV
+495 FPDGWNTQVGERGV

-526 RNPKLLVLDEAT
+526 RDPNLLVLDEAT

-543 ESEAL
+543 ESESL
-548 VQGALETLMKG
+548 VQSALETLMKG

-572 RHADVIAFLH
+572 RHADVIAFIH
-582 EGRIAEMGSHDE
+582 EGQIAEMGSHDE
-594 LMALEGGRYRAFV
+594 LMQLEGGRYRAFV
-607 QKQWNGTLTS
+607 QKQWNGTLTSH

>member
-12 KKPITWTALKQ
+12 KKPISWAALKQ

-34 RGEFLLGLL
+34 RTEFFIGLV

-68 DPSAIDGIAGTLVAL
+68 KPSDIDGIAMTLGGI
-83 LLAQSVFSFGRIFF
+83 LLAQSIFSFGRIFF

-106 ASLRAAMYNHLVS
+106 ASLRSAMYSHLVS

-156 RQLVVIVGGIAL
+156 RQIVIIVGGIAL
-168 LVYQSPSLTGFMLLV
+168 LVYQSPSLTGFMLMV
-183 LPLVVVLGV
+183 LPLVVLLAVF
-192 AFGSRI
+192 FGGRI

-207 ASAESNTLVDE
+207 ASAESNTIVDE
-218 TLSAVATV
+218 TLSAAATV
-226 KAYTQEG
+226 KAYTQE
-233 HEKARYRSAL
+233 HFEKTRYRAAL
-243 ERVAALGIRGGIYRG
+243 DRVAELGIRGGILRG
-258 AFSSFIILGLFGA
+258 GFSSFIILGLFGS
-271 LVAVIWKGA
+271 LVAVVWKGA
-280 SLIASGE
+280 SLIATGE

-329 MLDEQPETSNQQPA
+329 MLDEAPEQGGPEDHSAAQTALSNISESEAGRKELVPA
-343 ASNQQPAA
+343 
-351 SNQQP
+351 
-356 AASNQQPAASN
+356 
-367 QQLAVR
+367 LEFR
-373 FSEVHFAYP
+373 GLHFAYP
-382 SRPDVPVLQGLDLV
+382 TRPDVPVLRGLNLV
-396 VREGQQCALVGAS
+396 VQEGQQAALVGAS

-418 LLYRFHDPQRGALTV
+418 LLYRFHDPQQGQLLIRG
-433 QGRDA
+433 QDA
-438 RDWPLD
+438 RDWPLQ

-455 DVVLFGRSILENI
+455 DVALFGRSILDNI
-468 RYSRPEAS
+468 RYGRPEAS
-476 DDEVRQAAED
+476 DEEVRRSAED

-495 FPEGWQTQVGERGV
+495 FPEGWNTQVGERGV

-548 VQGALETLMKG
+548 VQGALEKLMQG
-559 RTSLVIAHRLSTV
+559 RTSVVIAHRLSTV
-572 RHADVIAFLH
+572 RHADLIAFLH
-582 EGRIAEMGSHDE
+582 EGQIAEVGSHEE
-594 LMALEGGRYRAFV
+594 LMARSKGRYRAYV
-607 QKQWNGTLTS
+607 TKQWNGNLTSQE

>member
-12 KKPITWTALKQ
+12 KKPISWTALKQ
-23 MARMYVHVKPY
+23 MSRMYVHVKPY
-34 RGEFLLGLL
+34 RTEFLIGLL

-68 DPSAIDGIAGTLVAL
+68 KPSDIDGIALTLGGI
-83 LLAQSVFSFGRIFF
+83 LLAQSIFSFGRIFF

-106 ASLRAAMYNHLVS
+106 ASLRSAMYSHLVS

-156 RQLVVIVGGIAL
+156 RQIVIIVGGIAL
-168 LVYQSPSLTGFMLLV
+168 LVYQSPSLTGFMLMV
-183 LPLVVVLGV
+183 LPLVVLLAVF
-192 AFGSRI
+192 FGGRI

-207 ASAESNTLVDE
+207 ASAESNTIVDE
-218 TLSAVATV
+218 TLSAAATV
-226 KAYTQEG
+226 KAYTQE
-233 HEKARYRSAL
+233 HFEKTRYRAAL
-243 ERVAALGIRGGIYRG
+243 DRVAELGIRGGILRG
-258 AFSSFIILGLFGA
+258 GFSSFIILGLFGS
-271 LVAVIWKGA
+271 LVAVVWKGA
-280 SLIASGE
+280 SLIATGE

-329 MLDEQPETSNQQPA
+329 MLDEQPETSNPQPA
-343 ASNQQPAA
+343 ASNPQLAA
-351 SNQQP
+351 SSQQL
-356 AASNQQPAASN
+356 AASN
-367 QQLAVR
+367 QQLAVAFR
-373 FSEVHFAYP
+373 NLHFAYP
-382 SRPDVPVLQGLDLV
+382 TRPDVPVLRGLDLEV
-396 VREGQQCALVGAS
+396 QEGQQCALVGAS
-409 GAGKSTVVQ
+409 GAGKSTIVQ
-418 LLYRFHDPQRGALTV
+418 LLYRFHDPQ
-433 QGRDA
+433 QGQLLICGQDA
-438 RDWPLD
+438 RDWSLE

-455 DVVLFGRSILENI
+455 DVALFGRSILDNI
-468 RYSRPEAS
+468 RYGRPEAS
-476 DDEVRQAAED
+476 DDEVRRSAED

-495 FPEGWQTQVGERGV
+495 FPDGWNTQVGERGV

-526 RNPKLLVLDEAT
+526 RDPKLLVLDEAT

-543 ESEAL
+543 ESEGL
-548 VQGALETLMKG
+548 VQGALEKLMQG

-572 RHADVIAFLH
+572 RHADLIAFLH
-582 EGRIAEMGSHDE
+582 EGQIAEVGSHEE
-594 LMALEGGRYRAFV
+594 LMARSKGRYRAYV
-607 QKQWNGTLTS
+607 TKQWNGNLTSQE

>member
-12 KKPITWTALKQ
+12 KKPISWAALKQ
-23 MARMYVHVKPY
+23 MSRMYVHVKPY
-34 RGEFLLGLL
+34 RTEFLIGLL

-68 DPSAIDGIAGTLVAL
+68 KPSDIDGIALTLGGI
-83 LLAQSVFSFGRIFF
+83 LLAQSIFSFGRIFF

-106 ASLRAAMYNHLVS
+106 ASLRSAMYSHLVS

-130 GELTNRL
+130 GELTSRL

-156 RQLVVIVGGIAL
+156 RQIVIIVGGIAL

-183 LPLVVVLGV
+183 LPLVVLLAVF
-192 AFGSRI
+192 FGGRI

-207 ASAESNTLVDE
+207 ASAESNTIVDE
-218 TLSAVATV
+218 TLSAAATV
-226 KAYTQEG
+226 KAYTQEQF
-233 HEKARYRSAL
+233 EKTRYRAAL
-243 ERVAALGIRGGIYRG
+243 DRVAELGIRGGILRG
-258 AFSSFIILGLFGA
+258 GFSSFIILGLFGS
-271 LVAVIWKGA
+271 LVAVVWKGA
-280 SLIASGE
+280 SLIATGE

-329 MLDEQPETSNQQPA
+329 MLDEAPEQGGPENHSAAQTALSNISESEAGRKEELVPA
-343 ASNQQPAA
+343 
-351 SNQQP
+351 
-356 AASNQQPAASN
+356 
-367 QQLAVR
+367 LEFR
-373 FSEVHFAYP
+373 GLHFAYP
-382 SRPDVPVLQGLDLV
+382 TRPDVPVLRGLNLEV
-396 VREGQQCALVGAS
+396 QEGQQCALVGAS

-418 LLYRFHDPQRGALTV
+418 LLYRFHDPQQGQLLIR
-433 QGRDA
+433 GRDA
-438 RDWPLD
+438 RDWPLQD
-444 ELRGRMAWVPQ
+444 LRGRMAWVPQ
-455 DVVLFGRSILENI
+455 DVALFGRSILDNI
-468 RYSRPEAS
+468 RYGRPEAS
-476 DDEVRQAAED
+476 DEEVRRSAED

-495 FPEGWQTQVGERGV
+495 FPDGWNTQVGERGV

-526 RNPKLLVLDEAT
+526 RDPKLLVLDEAT

-543 ESEAL
+543 ESEGL
-548 VQGALETLMKG
+548 VQGALEKLMQG

-572 RHADVIAFLH
+572 RHADLIAFLH
-582 EGRIAEMGSHDE
+582 EGQIAEVGSHEE
-594 LMALEGGRYRAFV
+594 LMARSKGRYRAYV
-607 QKQWNGTLTS
+607 TKQWNGNLTSQE

>member
-1 MAKAQFGNKTP
+1 MAKAQLGNKTP

-23 MARMYVHVKPY
+23 MSRMYVHVKPY
-34 RGEFLLGLL
+34 RGEFIVGLL

-68 DPSAIDGIAGTLVAL
+68 DPSAIDGIALTLVVI
-83 LLAQSVFSFGRIFF
+83 LLAQSIFSFGRIFF

-106 ASLRAAMYNHLVS
+106 ASLRSAMYNHLVS

-156 RQLVVIVGGIAL
+156 RQIVIIVGGIAL

-183 LPLVVVLGV
+183 LPLVVILGV

-198 RKYAKEVQT
+198 RKYAKDVQT
-207 ASAESNTLVDE
+207 ASAESNTIVDE

-233 HEKARYRSAL
+233 FEKTRYRRAL
-243 ERVAALGIRGGIYRG
+243 DHVAALGIRGGIYRG

-329 MLDEQPETSNQQPA
+329 MLDEQPETASEQPATSNQHPSTSNQQPA
-343 ASNQQPAA
+343 VAFRN
-351 SNQQP
+351 
-356 AASNQQPAASN
+356 
-367 QQLAVR
+367 
-373 FSEVHFAYP
+373 VHFAYP
-382 SRPDVPVLQGLDLV
+382 TRPDVPVLQGFNLEI
-396 VREGQQCALVGAS
+396 REGQQCALVGSS

-418 LLYRFHDPQRGALTV
+418 LLYRFHDPQQGALLV

-438 RDWPLD
+438 RDWPLE

-476 DDEVRQAAED
+476 DDEVRRAAED

-495 FPEGWQTQVGERGV
+495 FPDGWNTQVGERGV

-526 RNPKLLVLDEAT
+526 RDPNLLVLDEAT

-543 ESEAL
+543 ESESL
-548 VQGALETLMKG
+548 VQSALETLMKG

-572 RHADVIAFLH
+572 RHADVIAFIH
-582 EGRIAEMGSHDE
+582 EGQIAEMGSHDE
-594 LMALEGGRYRAFV
+594 LMQLEGGRYRAFV
-607 QKQWNGTLTS
+607 QKQGSGTLTSQ

>member
-12 KKPITWTALKQ
+12 KKPISWTALKQ

-68 DPSAIDGIAGTLVAL
+68 DPSAIDGIALTLVAL

-106 ASLRAAMYNHLVS
+106 ASLRSAMYNHLVS

-168 LVYQSPSLTGFMLLV
+168 LVYQSPSLTGFMLMV

-233 HEKARYRSAL
+233 HEKARYRRAL
-243 ERVAALGIRGGIYRG
+243 DHVAALGIRGGIYRG

-329 MLDEQPETSNQQPA
+329 MLDEQSETSNPQPVTSNQQPA
-343 ASNQQPAA
+343 TGNQQPAT
-351 SNQQP
+351 SNQQI
-356 AASNQQPAASN
+356 
-367 QQLAVR
+367 AVR
-373 FSEVHFAYP
+373 FSDVHFAYP
-382 SRPDVPVLQGLDLV
+382 TRPDVPVLQGLDLEI
-396 VREGQQCALVGAS
+396 REGQQCALVGAS

-418 LLYRFHDPQRGALTV
+418 LLYRFHDPQRGALVV
-433 QGRDA
+433 QGREA

-495 FPEGWQTQVGERGV
+495 FPDGWQTQVGERGV

-543 ESEAL
+543 ESESL

-572 RHADVIAFLH
+572 RHANVIAFLH
-582 EGRIAEMGSHDE
+582 EGRIAEVGSHDE
-594 LMALEGGRYRAFV
+594 LMALKGGRYRAFV

>member
-23 MARMYVHVKPY
+23 MSRMYVHVKPY
-34 RGEFLLGLL
+34 RGEFIVGLL

-68 DPSAIDGIAGTLVAL
+68 DPSAIDGIALTLVVI

-106 ASLRAAMYNHLVS
+106 ASLRSAMYNHLVS

-156 RQLVVIVGGIAL
+156 RQIVIIVGGIAL

-183 LPLVVVLGV
+183 LPLVVILGV

-198 RKYAKEVQT
+198 RKYAKDVQT
-207 ASAESNTLVDE
+207 ASAESNTIVDE

-233 HEKARYRSAL
+233 FEKTRYRRAL
-243 ERVAALGIRGGIYRG
+243 DHVAALGIRGGIYRG

-351 SNQQP
+351 SNQQL
-356 AASNQQPAASN
+356 AASN

-373 FSEVHFAYP
+373 FSGVHFAYP
-382 SRPDVPVLQGLDLV
+382 TRPDVPVLQGLNLEI
-396 VREGQQCALVGAS
+396 REGQQCALVGSS

-418 LLYRFHDPQRGALTV
+418 LLYRFHDPQQGELLV

-476 DDEVRQAAED
+476 DEEVRRAAED

-495 FPEGWQTQVGERGV
+495 FPEGWNTQVGERGV

-526 RNPKLLVLDEAT
+526 RDPKLLVLDEAT

-543 ESEAL
+543 ESESL
-548 VQGALETLMKG
+548 VQGALETLMRG

-572 RHADVIAFLH
+572 RHADVIAFIH
-582 EGRIAEMGSHDE
+582 EGQIAEMGSHDE
-594 LMALEGGRYRAFV
+594 LMQLEGGRYRAFV
-607 QKQWNGTLTS
+607 QKQWNGTLTSH

>member
-12 KKPITWTALKQ
+12 KKPISWAALKQ
-23 MARMYVHVKPY
+23 MSRMYVHVKPY
-34 RGEFLLGLL
+34 RTEFFIGLV

-68 DPSAIDGIAGTLVAL
+68 KPSDIDGIAMTLGGI
-83 LLAQSVFSFGRIFF
+83 LLAQSIFSFGRIFF

-106 ASLRAAMYNHLVS
+106 ASLRSAMYSHLVS

-156 RQLVVIVGGIAL
+156 RQIVIIVGGIAL
-168 LVYQSPSLTGFMLLV
+168 LVYQSPSLTGFMLMV
-183 LPLVVVLGV
+183 LPLVVLLAVF
-192 AFGSRI
+192 FGGRI

-207 ASAESNTLVDE
+207 ASAESNTIVDE
-218 TLSAVATV
+218 TLSAAATV
-226 KAYTQEG
+226 KAYTQE
-233 HEKARYRSAL
+233 HFEKTRYRAAL
-243 ERVAALGIRGGIYRG
+243 DRVAELGIRGGILRG
-258 AFSSFIILGLFGA
+258 GFSSFIILGLFGS
-271 LVAVIWKGA
+271 LVAVVWKGA
-280 SLIASGE
+280 SLIATGE

-329 MLDEQPETSNQQPA
+329 MLDEAPEQGGPEDQSAAQTALSSNLESEAGHKDLLPA
-343 ASNQQPAA
+343 
-351 SNQQP
+351 
-356 AASNQQPAASN
+356 
-367 QQLAVR
+367 LEFR
-373 FSEVHFAYP
+373 GLHFAYP
-382 SRPDVPVLQGLDLV
+382 TRPDVPVLRGLNLV
-396 VREGQQCALVGAS
+396 VQEGQQAALVGAS

-418 LLYRFHDPQRGALTV
+418 LLYRFHDPQQGQLLIRG
-433 QGRDA
+433 QDA
-438 RDWPLD
+438 QDWPLQ

-455 DVVLFGRSILENI
+455 DVALFGRSILDNI
-468 RYSRPEAS
+468 RYGRPEAS
-476 DDEVRQAAED
+476 DEEVRRSAED

-495 FPEGWQTQVGERGV
+495 FPDGWNTQVGERGV

-548 VQGALETLMKG
+548 VQGALEKLMQG
-559 RTSLVIAHRLSTV
+559 RTSVVIAHRLSTV
-572 RHADVIAFLH
+572 RHADLIAFLH
-582 EGRIAEMGSHDE
+582 EGQIAEVGSHEE
-594 LMALEGGRYRAFV
+594 LMARSKGRYRAYV
-607 QKQWNGTLTS
+607 TKQWNGNLTSQE

>member
-23 MARMYVHVKPY
+23 MSRMYVHVKPY
-34 RGEFLLGLL
+34 RGEFLVGLL

-68 DPSAIDGIAGTLVAL
+68 DPSAIDGLALTLIL
-83 LLAQSVFSFGRIFF
+83 ILLAQSVFSFGRIFF

-106 ASLRAAMYNHLVS
+106 ASLRSAMYNHLVS

-125 HEKRI
+125 HEKRV

-156 RQLVVIVGGIAL
+156 RQIVIIVGGIAL

-183 LPLVVVLGV
+183 LPLVVILGV

-198 RKYAKEVQT
+198 RKYAKDVQT
-207 ASAESNTLVDE
+207 ASAESNTIVDE

-233 HEKARYRSAL
+233 FEKNRYRTAL
-243 ERVAALGIRGGIYRG
+243 DHVAALGIRGGIYRG

-280 SLIASGE
+280 SLIATGE

-329 MLDEQPETSNQQPA
+329 MLDEQPETSNPQPETSNQQSA
-343 ASNQQPAA
+343 ASNQQPAVTFR
-351 SNQQP
+351 N
-356 AASNQQPAASN
+356 
-367 QQLAVR
+367 
-373 FSEVHFAYP
+373 VHFAYP
-382 SRPDVPVLQGLDLV
+382 TRPDVPVLQGLNLEI
-396 VREGQQCALVGAS
+396 REGQQCALVGSS

-418 LLYRFHDPQRGALTV
+418 LLYRFHDPQHGELLV

-476 DDEVRQAAED
+476 DEEVRRAAED

-495 FPEGWQTQVGERGV
+495 FPDGWNTQVGERGV

-526 RNPKLLVLDEAT
+526 RDPKLLVLDEAT

-543 ESEAL
+543 ESESL
-548 VQGALETLMKG
+548 VQGALETLMRG

-572 RHADVIAFLH
+572 RHADVIAFIH
-582 EGRIAEMGSHDE
+582 EGQIAEMGSHDE
-594 LMALEGGRYRAFV
+594 LMQLDGGRYRAFV
-607 QKQWNGTLTS
+607 QKQWNGTLTSH

>member
-12 KKPITWTALKQ
+12 KKPITWSALKQ

-63 DAAQT
+63 DAAQS
-68 DPSAIDGIAGTLVAL
+68 DPSAIDGIALTLVGL
-83 LLAQSVFSFGRIFF
+83 LLAQSVFSFGRIVF

-156 RQLVVIVGGIAL
+156 RQVVIIVGGIAL

-183 LPLVVVLGV
+183 LPLVVLLGV
-192 AFGSRI
+192 FFGSKI
-198 RKYAKEVQT
+198 RRYAKEVQT
-207 ASAESNTLVDE
+207 ASAESNTVVDE

-233 HEKARYRSAL
+233 TEKARYRSAL
-243 ERVAALGIRGGIYRG
+243 ERVSALGIRGGILRG

-329 MLDEQPETSNQQPA
+329 MLDEQPETSGQMPA
-343 ASNQQPAA
+343 TADTEPTGSTDE
-351 SNQQP
+351 
-356 AASNQQPAASN
+356 
-367 QQLAVR
+367 AVR
-373 FSEVHFAYP
+373 FADVHFAYP
-382 SRPDVPVLQGLDLV
+382 TRPDVPVLRGLNLIL
-396 VREGQQCALVGAS
+396 REGQQLALVGSS

-418 LLYRFHDPQRGALTV
+418 LLYRFHDPQQGLLLV

-438 RDWPLD
+438 REWPL
-444 ELRGRMAWVPQ
+444 EALRGRMAWVPQ

-468 RYSRPEAS
+468 RYGRPEAS
-476 DDEVRQAAED
+476 DDDVRRAAED

-495 FPEGWQTQVGERGV
+495 FPEGWHTQVGERGV

-526 RNPKLLVLDEAT
+526 RDPKLLVLDEAT

-543 ESEAL
+543 ESESL
-548 VQGALETLMKG
+548 VQSALETLMKG

-582 EGRIAEMGSHDE
+582 EGQIAEVGSHDE
-594 LMALEGGRYRAFV
+594 LMKLEGGRYRAFV
-607 QKQWNGTLTS
+607 QKQGSGTLTSQ

>member
-12 KKPITWTALKQ
+12 KKPISWTALKQ
-23 MARMYVHVKPY
+23 MSRMYVHVKPY
-34 RGEFLLGLL
+34 RAEFLIGLL

-68 DPSAIDGIAGTLVAL
+68 KPSDIDGIALTLGGI
-83 LLAQSVFSFGRIFF
+83 LLAQSIFSFGRIFF

-106 ASLRAAMYNHLVS
+106 ASLRSAMYSHLVS

-156 RQLVVIVGGIAL
+156 RQIVIIVGGIAL
-168 LVYQSPSLTGFMLLV
+168 LVYQSPSLTGFMLMV
-183 LPLVVVLGV
+183 LPLVVLLAVF
-192 AFGSRI
+192 FGGRI
-198 RKYAKEVQT
+198 RKYAKDVQT
-207 ASAESNTLVDE
+207 ASAESNTIVDE
-218 TLSAVATV
+218 TLSAAATV
-226 KAYTQEG
+226 KAYTQE
-233 HEKARYRSAL
+233 HFEKTRYRAAL
-243 ERVAALGIRGGIYRG
+243 DRVAELGIRGGILRG
-258 AFSSFIILGLFGA
+258 GFSSFIILGLFGS
-271 LVAVIWKGA
+271 LVAVVWKGA
-280 SLIASGE
+280 SLIATGE

-329 MLDEQPETSNQQPA
+329 MLDEQPETSSQQLA
-343 ASNQQPAA
+343 ASNQQPAT
-351 SNQQP
+351 SNQRL
-356 AASNQQPAASN
+356 AASSEKSSGAPAVAFRN
-367 QQLAVR
+367 L
-373 FSEVHFAYP
+373 HFAYP
-382 SRPDVPVLQGLDLV
+382 TRPDVPVLRGLDLV
-396 VREGQQCALVGAS
+396 VQEGQQAALVGAS
-409 GAGKSTVVQ
+409 GAGKSTIVQ
-418 LLYRFHDPQRGALTV
+418 LLYRFHDPQ
-433 QGRDA
+433 QGQLMICGQDA
-438 RDWPLD
+438 RDWSLE

-455 DVVLFGRSILENI
+455 DVALFGRSILDNI
-468 RYSRPEAS
+468 RYGRPEAS
-476 DDEVRQAAED
+476 DEEVRRSAED

-495 FPEGWQTQVGERGV
+495 FPDGWNTQVGERGV

-526 RNPKLLVLDEAT
+526 RDPKLLVLDEAT

-543 ESEAL
+543 ESEGL
-548 VQGALETLMKG
+548 VQGALEKLMQG
-559 RTSLVIAHRLSTV
+559 RTSLVIAHRLTTV
-572 RHADVIAFLH
+572 RHADLIAFLH
-582 EGRIAEMGSHDE
+582 EGQIAEVGSHEE
-594 LMALEGGRYRAFV
+594 LMARSKGRYRAYV
-607 QKQWNGTLTS
+607 TKQWNGNLTSQE

>member
-12 KKPITWTALKQ
+12 KKPISWAALKQ

-34 RGEFLLGLL
+34 RTEFFIGLV

-68 DPSAIDGIAGTLVAL
+68 KPSDIDGIAMTLGGI
-83 LLAQSVFSFGRIFF
+83 LLAQSIFSFGRIFF

-106 ASLRAAMYNHLVS
+106 ASLRSAMYSHLVS

-156 RQLVVIVGGIAL
+156 RQIVIIVGGIAL
-168 LVYQSPSLTGFMLLV
+168 LVYQSPSLTGFMLMV
-183 LPLVVVLGV
+183 LPLVVLLAVF
-192 AFGSRI
+192 FGGRI

-207 ASAESNTLVDE
+207 ASAESNTIVDE
-218 TLSAVATV
+218 TLSAAATV
-226 KAYTQEG
+226 KACTQE
-233 HEKARYRSAL
+233 HFEKTRYRAAL
-243 ERVAALGIRGGIYRG
+243 DRVAELGIRGGILRG
-258 AFSSFIILGLFGA
+258 GFSSFIILGLFGS
-271 LVAVIWKGA
+271 LVAVVWKGA
-280 SLIASGE
+280 SLIATGE

-329 MLDEQPETSNQQPA
+329 MLDEAPEQGGPEDQSAAQTALSSNLESEAGHKDLLPA
-343 ASNQQPAA
+343 
-351 SNQQP
+351 
-356 AASNQQPAASN
+356 
-367 QQLAVR
+367 LEFR
-373 FSEVHFAYP
+373 GLHFAYP
-382 SRPDVPVLQGLDLV
+382 TRPDVPVLRGLNLV
-396 VREGQQCALVGAS
+396 VQEGQQAALVGAS

-418 LLYRFHDPQRGALTV
+418 LLYRFHDPQQGQLLIRG
-433 QGRDA
+433 QDA
-438 RDWPLD
+438 QDWPLQ

-455 DVVLFGRSILENI
+455 DVALFGRSILDNI
-468 RYSRPEAS
+468 RYGRPEAS
-476 DDEVRQAAED
+476 DEEVRRSAED

-495 FPEGWQTQVGERGV
+495 FPDGWNTQVGERGV

-548 VQGALETLMKG
+548 VQGALEKLMQG
-559 RTSLVIAHRLSTV
+559 RTSVVIAHRLSTV
-572 RHADVIAFLH
+572 RHADLIAFLH
-582 EGRIAEMGSHDE
+582 EGQIAEVGSHEE
-594 LMALEGGRYRAFV
+594 LMARSKGRYRAYV
-607 QKQWNGTLTS
+607 TKQWNGNLTSQE

>member
-12 KKPITWTALKQ
+12 KKPISWAALKQ

-34 RGEFLLGLL
+34 RTEFLIGLL

-55 PKYLGELV
+55 PKYLGDLV

-68 DPSAIDGIAGTLVAL
+68 KPSDIDGIALTLAGI
-83 LLAQSVFSFGRIFF
+83 LLAQSIFSFGRIFF

-106 ASLRAAMYNHLVS
+106 ASLRSAMYSHLVS

-156 RQLVVIVGGIAL
+156 RQVVIIVGGIAL

-183 LPLVVVLGV
+183 LPLVVLLAVF
-192 AFGSRI
+192 FGARI

-207 ASAESNTLVDE
+207 ASAESNTIVDE
-218 TLSAVATV
+218 TLSAAATV
-226 KAYTQEG
+226 KAYTQELY
-233 HEKARYRSAL
+233 EKTRYRAAL
-243 ERVAALGIRGGIYRG
+243 DRVAELGIRGGILRG
-258 AFSSFIILGLFGA
+258 GFSSFIILGLFGS
-271 LVAVIWKGA
+271 LVAVVWKGA
-280 SLIASGE
+280 SLIATGE

-343 ASNQQPAA
+343 TSSQQPATSSEKSPGA
-351 SNQQP
+351 P
-356 AASNQQPAASN
+356 AVAFRN
-367 QQLAVR
+367 L
-373 FSEVHFAYP
+373 HFAYP
-382 SRPDVPVLQGLDLV
+382 TRPDVPVLRGLDLEV
-396 VREGQQCALVGAS
+396 QEGQQAALVGAS

-418 LLYRFHDPQRGALTV
+418 LLYRFHDPQQGQLLIRG
-433 QGRDA
+433 QDA
-438 RDWPLD
+438 RDWSLQ

-455 DVVLFGRSILENI
+455 DVVLFGRSILDNI
-468 RYSRPEAS
+468 HYGRPEAS
-476 DDEVRQAAED
+476 DEEVRRSAED

-495 FPEGWQTQVGERGV
+495 FPDGWNTQVGERGV

-526 RNPKLLVLDEAT
+526 RDPKLLVLDEAT

-543 ESEAL
+543 ESEGL
-548 VQGALETLMKG
+548 VQGALEKLMQG

-572 RHADVIAFLH
+572 RHADLIAFLH
-582 EGRIAEMGSHDE
+582 EGQIAEVGSHEE
-594 LMALEGGRYRAFV
+594 LMARSKGRYRAYV
-607 QKQWNGTLTS
+607 TKQWNGNLTSQE

>member
-12 KKPITWTALKQ
+12 KKPISWAALKQ
-23 MARMYVHVKPY
+23 MSRMYVHVKPY
-34 RGEFLLGLL
+34 RTEFLIGLL

-68 DPSAIDGIAGTLVAL
+68 KPSDIDGIALTLGGI
-83 LLAQSVFSFGRIFF
+83 LLAQSIFSFGRIFF

-106 ASLRAAMYNHLVS
+106 ASLRSAMYSHLVS

-130 GELTNRL
+130 GELTSRL

-156 RQLVVIVGGIAL
+156 RQIVIIVGGIAL

-183 LPLVVVLGV
+183 LPLVVLLAVF
-192 AFGSRI
+192 FGGRI

-207 ASAESNTLVDE
+207 ASAESNTIVDE
-218 TLSAVATV
+218 TLSAAATV
-226 KAYTQEG
+226 KAYTQEQF
-233 HEKARYRSAL
+233 EKTRYRAAL
-243 ERVAALGIRGGIYRG
+243 DRVAELGIRGGILRG
-258 AFSSFIILGLFGA
+258 GFSSFIILGLFGS
-271 LVAVIWKGA
+271 LVAVVWKGA
-280 SLIASGE
+280 SLIATGE

-329 MLDEQPETSNQQPA
+329 MLDEAPEQGGPENHSAAQTALSNISESEAGRKEELVPA
-343 ASNQQPAA
+343 
-351 SNQQP
+351 
-356 AASNQQPAASN
+356 
-367 QQLAVR
+367 LEFR
-373 FSEVHFAYP
+373 GLHFAYP
-382 SRPDVPVLQGLDLV
+382 TRPDVPVLRGLNLV
-396 VREGQQCALVGAS
+396 VQEGQQCALVGAS

-418 LLYRFHDPQRGALTV
+418 LLYRFHDPQQGQLLIR
-433 QGRDA
+433 GRDA
-438 RDWPLD
+438 REWPLQD
-444 ELRGRMAWVPQ
+444 LRGRMAWVPQ
-455 DVVLFGRSILENI
+455 DVALFGRSILDNI
-468 RYSRPEAS
+468 RYGRPEAS
-476 DDEVRQAAED
+476 DDEVRRSAED

-495 FPEGWQTQVGERGV
+495 FPEGWNTQVGERGV

-526 RNPKLLVLDEAT
+526 RDPKLLVLDEAT

-543 ESEAL
+543 ESEGL
-548 VQGALETLMKG
+548 VQGALEKLMQG

-572 RHADVIAFLH
+572 RHADLIAFLH
-582 EGRIAEMGSHDE
+582 EGQIAEVGSHEE
-594 LMALEGGRYRAFV
+594 LMARSKGRYRAYV
-607 QKQWNGTLTS
+607 TKQWNGNLTSQE

>member
-1 MAKAQFGNKTP
+1 
-12 KKPITWTALKQ
+12 
-23 MARMYVHVKPY
+23 
-34 RGEFLLGLL
+34 
-43 MLLLSSGSNLAF
+43 
-55 PKYLGELV
+55 
-63 DAAQT
+63 
-68 DPSAIDGIAGTLVAL
+68 
-83 LLAQSVFSFGRIFF
+83 
-97 FERVAQRSL
+97 
-106 ASLRAAMYNHLVS
+106 
-119 LPLPFF
+119 
-125 HEKRI
+125 
-130 GELTNRL
+130 
-137 QSDIGVLQE
+137 VLQE

-156 RQLVVIVGGIAL
+156 RQVVIIVGGIAL

-183 LPLVVVLGV
+183 LPLVVLLGV
-192 AFGSRI
+192 FFGSKI
-198 RKYAKEVQT
+198 RRYAKEVQT
-207 ASAESNTLVDE
+207 ASAESNTVVDE

-233 HEKARYRSAL
+233 TEKARYRSAL
-243 ERVAALGIRGGIYRG
+243 ERVSALGIRGGILRG

-329 MLDEQPETSNQQPA
+329 MLDEQPETSGQMPA
-343 ASNQQPAA
+343 TADTEPTGSTDE
-351 SNQQP
+351 
-356 AASNQQPAASN
+356 
-367 QQLAVR
+367 AVR
-373 FSEVHFAYP
+373 FADVHFAYP
-382 SRPDVPVLQGLDLV
+382 TRPDVPVLRGLNLIL
-396 VREGQQCALVGAS
+396 REGQQLALVGSS

-418 LLYRFHDPQRGALTV
+418 LLYRFHDPQQGQLLV

-438 RDWPLD
+438 REWPL
-444 ELRGRMAWVPQ
+444 EALRGRMAWVPQ

-468 RYSRPEAS
+468 RYGRPEAS
-476 DDEVRQAAED
+476 DDDVRRAAED

-495 FPEGWQTQVGERGV
+495 FPEGWHTQVGERGV

-526 RNPKLLVLDEAT
+526 RDPKLLVLDEAT

-543 ESEAL
+543 ESESL
-548 VQGALETLMKG
+548 VQSALETLMKG

-582 EGRIAEMGSHDE
+582 EGEIAEVGSHDE
-594 LMALEGGRYRAFV
+594 LMKLEGGRYRAFV
-607 QKQWNGTLTS
+607 QKQGSGTLTSQ

>member
-1 MAKAQFGNKTP
+1 
-12 KKPITWTALKQ
+12 

-63 DAAQT
+63 DAAQS
-68 DPSAIDGIAGTLVAL
+68 DPSAIDGIALTLVGL
-83 LLAQSVFSFGRIFF
+83 LLAQSVFSFGRIVF

-156 RQLVVIVGGIAL
+156 RQVVIIVGGIAL

-183 LPLVVVLGV
+183 LPLVVLLGV
-192 AFGSRI
+192 FFGSKI
-198 RKYAKEVQT
+198 RRYAKEVQT
-207 ASAESNTLVDE
+207 ASAESNTVVDE

-233 HEKARYRSAL
+233 TEKARYRSAL
-243 ERVAALGIRGGIYRG
+243 ERVSALGIRGGILRG

-329 MLDEQPETSNQQPA
+329 MLDEQPETSGPQPET
-343 ASNQQPAA
+343 SNQQPET
-351 SNQQP
+351 SNPQPETSNPQPETSNPQP
-356 AASNQQPAASN
+356 AVAFRN
-367 QQLAVR
+367 
-373 FSEVHFAYP
+373 VHFAYP
-382 SRPDVPVLQGLDLV
+382 TRPDVPVLRGLNLIL
-396 VREGQQCALVGAS
+396 REGQQLALVGSS

-418 LLYRFHDPQRGALTV
+418 LLYRFHDPQQGQLLV

-438 RDWPLD
+438 REWPL
-444 ELRGRMAWVPQ
+444 EALRGRMAWVPQ

-468 RYSRPEAS
+468 RYGRPEAS
-476 DDEVRQAAED
+476 DDDVRRAAED

-495 FPEGWQTQVGERGV
+495 FPEGWHTQVGERGV

-526 RNPKLLVLDEAT
+526 RDPKLLVLDEAT

-543 ESEAL
+543 ESESL
-548 VQGALETLMKG
+548 VQSALETLMKG

-582 EGRIAEMGSHDE
+582 EGQIAEVGSHDE
-594 LMALEGGRYRAFV
+594 LMKLEGGRYRAFV
-607 QKQWNGTLTS
+607 QKQGSGTLTSQ